1 MAPGSSFLSR
11 RMSSFPEVHLKKL
24 GDLVGCFAS
33 LESYPSLNMPIAV
46 LVRILELMHEAL
58 VDNTITTKRDIYYKD
73 SSLFGKQTV
82 VDRYVDDLA
91 YTFEVQRS
99 ALNVVGLPGE
109 IISG

>member
-1 MAPGSSFLSR
+1 MRHLSITPSLPKGSSHSGHLL
-11 RMSSFPEVHLKKL
+11 PEIYFINVYTHTK
-24 GDLVGCFAS
+24 D
-33 LESYPSLNMPIAV
+33 
-46 LVRILELMHEAL
+46 ILH
-58 VDNTITTKRDIYYKD
+58 RDIYYKD